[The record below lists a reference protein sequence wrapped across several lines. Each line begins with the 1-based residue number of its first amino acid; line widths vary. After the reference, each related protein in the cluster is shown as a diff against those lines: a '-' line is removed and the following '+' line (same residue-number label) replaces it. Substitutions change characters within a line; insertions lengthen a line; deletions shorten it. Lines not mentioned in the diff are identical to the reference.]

1 MLRESLRMSLANI
14 RGNKMR
20 SFLTVLGII
29 IGVMAII
36 ALITV
41 MQSATGEVTAQFESL
56 GTGKLTV
63 QAMGTPLKSGLTE
76 SDLDSILSID
86 GVSGISPTLSQQLS
100 VVAGGEVLEDVL
112 VEGYGY
118 AWFRRETDAVSRGRP
133 LLPADQEQRSRVC
146 LIDSDLAAA
155 LFSGTDPIGQTVL
168 VKGTRFRIVG
178 VLKDPD
184 VSDVMSQMQ
193 AGDESGTLIMPYT
206 AYMRLFGIKGVSSL
220 EVYVDDTD
228 RTDEVTDSL
237 EAALEAAFNYRD
249 DSYTVINMESL
260 LDVMDTMMGLMT
272 NLLVGIASIAL
283 LVGGIGI
290 MNMMLVS
297 VTERT
302 SEIGLRK
309 ALGARPRS
317 IQVQFLMESIILS
330 LLGGLIGGGAGPYG
344 KHAAGQPDGHRFRAV
359 AGRHRPGRGLFAGG
373 RGRLWLGP
381 RAQGQQSQPHRRPAQ
396 PVSTKE
402 GI

>member
-1 MLRESLRMSLANI
+1 MLKESLRMSLLNI
-14 RGNKMR
+14 RSNRMR

-41 MQSATGEVTAQFESL
+41 MHSATGEVTAQFENL
-56 GTGKLTV
+56 GTGKLSV
-63 QAMGTPLKSGLTE
+63 QATGTPLKSGLTE
-76 SDLDSILSID
+76 SDLERLSDIS
-86 GVSGISPTLSQQLS
+86 GVWGVSPTLSQQKS

-112 VEGYGY
+112 IEGYGY
-118 AWFRRETDAVSRGRP
+118 AWFRRESDAVARGRA
-133 LLPADQEQRSRVC
+133 LLPPDEEQRSRVC

-155 LFSGTDPIGQTVL
+155 LFSGTDPIGQAVL
-168 VKGTRFRIVG
+168 VEGTRFTVVG
-178 VLKDPD
+178 VLKDAD
-184 VSDVMSQMQ
+184 VDDVMSQLQ

-206 AYMRLFGIKGVSSL
+206 SYMRLFGVKGITSL
-220 EVYVDDTD
+220 EVYLDSAEQTD
-228 RTDEVTDSL
+228 AVSEEMEGV
-237 EAALEAAFNYRD
+237 LEAAFNYRE
-249 DSYTVINMESL
+249 DSYRIINMESL

-317 IQVQFLMESIILS
+317 IQVQFLMESVILS
-330 LLGGLIGGGAGPYG
+330 LLGGLIGVALGLVVSALLAGMMDIAFVLSPGAIALGVG
-344 KHAAGQPDGHRFRAV
+344 FSLAV
-359 AGRHRPGRGLFAGG
+359 GVIFGWA
-373 RGRLWLGP
+373 
-381 RAQGQQSQPHRRPAQ
+381 PARKASNLN
-396 PVSTKE
+396 PIDALRSM
-402 GI
+402 

>member
-1 MLRESLRMSLANI
+1 MLKESLRMSLLNI
-14 RGNKMR
+14 RSNRMR

-56 GTGKLTV
+56 GTGKLSV
-63 QAMGTPLKSGLTE
+63 QATGTPLKSGLTE
-76 SDLDSILSID
+76 GDLERLSDIS
-86 GVSGISPTLSQQLS
+86 GVWGVSPTLSQQKS

-112 VEGYGY
+112 IEGYGY
-118 AWFRRETDAVSRGRP
+118 AWFRRESDAVARGRA
-133 LLPADQEQRSRVC
+133 LLPPDEEQRSRVC

-155 LFSGTDPIGQTVL
+155 LFSGTDPIGQAVL
-168 VKGTRFRIVG
+168 VEGTRFTVVG
-178 VLKDPD
+178 VLKDAD
-184 VSDVMSQMQ
+184 VDDVMSQLQ

-206 AYMRLFGIKGVSSL
+206 SYMRLFGVKGITSL
-220 EVYVDDTD
+220 EVYLDSAEQTD
-228 RTDEVTDSL
+228 AVSEEMEGV
-237 EAALEAAFNYRD
+237 LEAAFNYRE
-249 DSYTVINMESL
+249 DSYRIINMESL

-317 IQVQFLMESIILS
+317 IQVQFLMESVILS
-330 LLGGLIGGGAGPYG
+330 LLGGLIGVALGLVVSALLAGMMDIAFVLSPGAIALGVG
-344 KHAAGQPDGHRFRAV
+344 FSLAV
-359 AGRHRPGRGLFAGG
+359 GVIFGWA
-373 RGRLWLGP
+373 
-381 RAQGQQSQPHRRPAQ
+381 PARKASNLN
-396 PVSTKE
+396 PIDALRSM
-402 GI
+402 

>member
-1 MLRESLRMSLANI
+1 MLRESLRMSLSNI

-41 MQSATGEVTAQFESL
+41 MQSATSEVTTQFESL
-56 GTGKLTV
+56 GTGKLSV
-63 QAMGTPLKSGLTE
+63 QATGTPLKSGLTE
-76 SDLDSILSID
+76 GDLERLSDIS
-86 GVSGISPTLSQQLS
+86 GVWGVSPTLSQQKS

-112 VEGYGY
+112 IEGYGY
-118 AWFRRETDAVSRGRP
+118 AWFRRESDAVARGRA
-133 LLPADQEQRSRVC
+133 LLPPDEEQRSRVC

-155 LFSGTDPIGQTVL
+155 LFSGTDPIGQAVL
-168 VKGTRFRIVG
+168 VEGTRFTVVG
-178 VLKDPD
+178 VLKDAD
-184 VSDVMSQMQ
+184 VDDVMSQLQ

-206 AYMRLFGIKGVSSL
+206 SYMRLFGVKGITSL
-220 EVYVDDTD
+220 EVYLDSAEQTD
-228 RTDEVTDSL
+228 AVSEEMEGV
-237 EAALEAAFNYRD
+237 LEAAFNYRE
-249 DSYTVINMESL
+249 DSYRIINMESL

-317 IQVQFLMESIILS
+317 IQVQFLMESVILS
-330 LLGGLIGGGAGPYG
+330 LLGGLIGVALGLVVSALLAGMMDIAFVLSPGAIALGVG
-344 KHAAGQPDGHRFRAV
+344 FSLAV
-359 AGRHRPGRGLFAGG
+359 GVIFGWA
-373 RGRLWLGP
+373 
-381 RAQGQQSQPHRRPAQ
+381 PARKASNLN
-396 PVSTKE
+396 PIDALRSM
-402 GI
+402 

>member
-1 MLRESLRMSLANI
+1 M
-14 RGNKMR
+14 
-20 SFLTVLGII
+20 
-29 IGVMAII
+29 
-36 ALITV
+36 
-41 MQSATGEVTAQFESL
+41 
-56 GTGKLTV
+56 
-63 QAMGTPLKSGLTE
+63 
-76 SDLDSILSID
+76 
-86 GVSGISPTLSQQLS
+86 
-100 VVAGGEVLEDVL
+100 
-112 VEGYGY
+112 
-118 AWFRRETDAVSRGRP
+118 
-133 LLPADQEQRSRVC
+133 C

-168 VKGTRFRIVG
+168 VQGTRFRIIG
-178 VLKDPD
+178 VLKDAD

-193 AGDESGTLIMPYT
+193 AGDENGKLIMPYT
-206 AYMRLFGIKGVSSL
+206 AYMRLFGVKGVTSL
-220 EVYVDDTD
+220 EVYVDDTS

-237 EAALEAAFNYRD
+237 EAALEAAFNYRE

-317 IQVQFLMESIILS
+317 IQIQFLMESIILS
-330 LLGGLIGGGAGPYG
+330 LLGGLIGVVLGLMVSMLLASLMDIAFVLSPGAIALGVG
-344 KHAAGQPDGHRFRAV
+344 FSLAV
-359 AGRHRPGRGLFAGG
+359 GVVFGWA
-373 RGRLWLGP
+373 
-381 RAQGQQSQPHRRPAQ
+381 PARKASNLN
-396 PVSTKE
+396 PIDALRSL
-402 GI
+402 

>member
-63 QAMGTPLKSGLTE
+63 QGHGARPLKSGLTK
-76 SDLDSILSID
+76 SDLDTILSID

-206 AYMRLFGIKGVSSL
+206 AYMRLFGIKGVSSWRC
-220 EVYVDDTD
+220 TWTT
-228 RTDEVTDSL
+228 RTAPT
-237 EAALEAAFNYRD
+237 R
-249 DSYTVINMESL
+249 
-260 LDVMDTMMGLMT
+260 
-272 NLLVGIASIAL
+272 
-283 LVGGIGI
+283 
-290 MNMMLVS
+290 
-297 VTERT
+297 
-302 SEIGLRK
+302 
-309 ALGARPRS
+309 
-317 IQVQFLMESIILS
+317 
-330 LLGGLIGGGAGPYG
+330 
-344 KHAAGQPDGHRFRAV
+344 
-359 AGRHRPGRGLFAGG
+359 
-373 RGRLWLGP
+373 
-381 RAQGQQSQPHRRPAQ
+381 
-396 PVSTKE
+396 
-402 GI
+402 